1 MAYFA
6 TIRFNSPTTQRDRLI
21 RIEAGSILHAA
32 LSAEMI
38 CKGYLIGSGRYAE
51 VLDIRN
57 YARHPQGA
65 IETTGEL
72 ALFHNELQRD
82 TNA

>member
-6 TIRFNSPTTQRDRLI
+6 TIRFNGPTAQRDRLI
-21 RIEAGSILHAA
+21 RVEAGSILHAA

-38 CKGYLIGSGRYAE
+38 CKGYLIGTGRGAE
-51 VLDIRN
+51 VIDIKN

-72 ALFHNELQRD
+72 VLFHNELKG
-82 TNA
+82 AE

>member
-6 TIRFNSPTTQRDRLI
+6 TIRFNSPTAQRDRLI

-38 CKGYLIGSGRYAE
+38 CKGYLIGCGRKAE
-51 VLDIRN
+51 VTDIKN
-57 YARHPQGA
+57 YSRAPQQA
-65 IETTGEL
+65 LETTDDFIMLYTEL
-72 ALFHNELQRD
+72 EGARD
-82 TNA
+82 

>member
-6 TIRFNSPTTQRDRLI
+6 TIRFTGANVTRDCLI

-38 CKGYLIGSGRYAE
+38 CKGYYIGTKRVAE
-51 VLDIRN
+51 VLDIKN
-57 YARHPQGA
+57 YQRVPANA
-65 IETTGEL
+65 LETNLDFTSL
-72 ALFHNELQRD
+72 SNEL
-82 TNA
+82 NFGEK